1 MHMCRQR
8 QSRQRQVHMVSRH
21 GGKAG
26 VGKCVWATV
35 GRGIGGQVA

>member
-1 MHMCRQR
+1 MCRQR